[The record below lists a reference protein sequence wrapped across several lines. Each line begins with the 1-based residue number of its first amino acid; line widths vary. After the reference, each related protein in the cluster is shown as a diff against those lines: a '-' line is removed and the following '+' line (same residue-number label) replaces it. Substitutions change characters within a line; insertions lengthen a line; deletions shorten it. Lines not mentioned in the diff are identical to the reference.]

1 METYPFSIYDR
12 WEREAISMGLVEKTF
27 NKSEVIVKEG
37 EVGKSFFRL
46 LEGSAYVYADYDK
59 KEPLRLGVLEAGE
72 FFGEMSILEAYPRSA
87 TVVAKTPVVA
97 VEIPGDDMKSYFKEN
112 PDDIFELMKHLGGRV
127 QAMAADLENAN
138 GLLEELR
145 KADEGKKK
153 SLFSKIKKHMDTYQ
167 ANKNQL
173 DEPSREG
180 LKAELEKYKDVS
192 AGELKTLRKGMFIFR
207 EGKEEQCMYILHSG
221 KVAMYNNYR
230 SKEEV
235 MLSELEAVSF
245 FGEMGIISDEPRNA
259 TAVVE
264 SNGATVEAI
273 SREDL
278 QTMIN
283 KCPNKVYMI
292 LRDMSYRLRKLNVD
306 FLKTC
311 KEITDNYK
319 DT

>member
-1 METYPFSIYDR
+1 
-12 WEREAISMGLVEKTF
+12 MGLAEKTF
-27 NKSEVIVKEG
+27 KKGEIIIKEG
-37 EVGKSFFRL
+37 DVGKTLFYVTEGKAGVYVDYGKKNPFRL
-46 LEGSAYVYADYDK
+46 GFVES
-59 KEPLRLGVLEAGE
+59 GE
-72 FFGEMSILEAYPRSA
+72 FFGEMAILEAYPRSA
-87 TVVAKTPVVA
+87 TVVAERNVTA
-97 VEIPGDDMKSYFKEN
+97 IEIPGDDMGAFFSEN
-112 PDDIFELMKHLGGRV
+112 PDQIIELMKLLGNRI
-127 QAMAADLENAN
+127 QTMASDYIESQV
-138 GLLEELR
+138 LLKQLR
-145 KADEGKKK
+145 DADEGKKK

-173 DEPSREG
+173 DEPSKDN
-180 LKAELEKYKDVS
+180 LKAELDKYKNDS
-192 AGELKTLRKGMFIFR
+192 SGELKTLRKGMFVFR
-207 EGKEEQCMYILHSG
+207 EGKDEKCMYILHNG
-221 KVAMYNNYR
+221 KIGMYTNYR

-273 SREDL
+273 SPEDL

-283 KCPNKVYMI
+283 KCPQKVFMI

-311 KEITDNYK
+311 KEITENYK
-319 DT
+319 DI

>member
-1 METYPFSIYDR
+1 
-12 WEREAISMGLVEKTF
+12 MGLAEKTF
-27 NKSEVIVKEG
+27 KKGEIIIKEG
-37 EVGKSFFRL
+37 DVGKTLFFINEGKAGVYVDYGKKNPFRL
-46 LEGSAYVYADYDK
+46 GFV
-59 KEPLRLGVLEAGE
+59 EAGE
-72 FFGEMSILEAYPRSA
+72 FFGEMAILEAYPRSA
-87 TVVAKTPVVA
+87 TVVAERNISVI
-97 VEIPGDDMKSYFKEN
+97 EIPGDDMNSFFSEN
-112 PDDIFELMKHLGGRV
+112 PDQIIALMKLLGSRIET
-127 QAMAADLENAN
+127 MAADYVESQV
-138 GLLEELR
+138 LLKQLR
-145 KADEGKKK
+145 DADEGKKK

-278 QTMIN
+278 QTMIH

-319 DT
+319 DV

>member
-1 METYPFSIYDR
+1 
-12 WEREAISMGLVEKTF
+12 MGLAEKTY
-27 NKSEVIVKEG
+27 KKGEIIIKEG
-37 EVGKSFFRL
+37 DVGKTLFYINEGKAGVYVDYGKKNPFRL
-46 LEGSAYVYADYDK
+46 GFV
-59 KEPLRLGVLEAGE
+59 EAGE
-72 FFGEMSILEAYPRSA
+72 FFGEMAILEAYPRSA
-87 TVVAKTPVVA
+87 TVVAERNISVI
-97 VEIPGDDMKSYFKEN
+97 EIPGDDMNSFFSEN
-112 PDDIFELMKHLGGRV
+112 PDQIIGLMKLLGSRI
-127 QAMAADLENAN
+127 QTMAADYIESQV
-138 GLLEELR
+138 LLKQLR
-145 KADEGKKK
+145 DADEGKRK

-173 DEPSREG
+173 DEPSRDN

-207 EGKEEQCMYILHSG
+207 EGKEEQCMYILHNG
-221 KVAMYNNYR
+221 KVGMYNNYR

-264 SNGATVEAI
+264 SSAATVEAI

-311 KEITDNYK
+311 KEITENYK
-319 DT
+319 DV

>member
-1 METYPFSIYDR
+1 M
-12 WEREAISMGLVEKTF
+12 AEKKT
-27 NKSEVIVKEG
+27 KPAAKKTAPVK
-37 EVGKSFFRL
+37 K
-46 LEGSAYVYADYDK
+46 APAK
-59 KEPLRLGVLEAGE
+59 AKP
-72 FFGEMSILEAYPRSA
+72 
-87 TVVAKTPVVA
+87 VAKLAIDGGEKVWNEPF
-97 VEIPGDDMKSYFKEN
+97 PMWPQFN
-112 PDDIFELMKHLGGRV
+112 PDTDQKV
-127 QAMAADLENAN
+127 
-138 GLLEELR
+138 
-145 KADEGKKK
+145 
-153 SLFSKIKKHMDTYQ
+153 
-167 ANKNQL
+167 L
-173 DEPSREG
+173 D
-180 LKAELEKYKDVS
+180 
-192 AGELKTLRKGMFIFR
+192 
-207 EGKEEQCMYILHSG
+207 ILHSG

-278 QTMIN
+278 QTMIH

>member
-1 METYPFSIYDR
+1 
-12 WEREAISMGLVEKTF
+12 MGLAEKTF
-27 NKSEVIVKEG
+27 KKGEIIIKEG
-37 EVGKSFFRL
+37 DVGKTLFYITEGKAGVYVDYGKKNPFRL
-46 LEGSAYVYADYDK
+46 GFVES
-59 KEPLRLGVLEAGE
+59 GE
-72 FFGEMSILEAYPRSA
+72 FFGEMAILEAYPRSA
-87 TVVAKTPVVA
+87 TVVAERNISVI
-97 VEIPGDDMKSYFKEN
+97 EIPGDDMNSFFSEN
-112 PDDIFELMKHLGGRV
+112 PDQIIALMKLLGSRIET
-127 QAMAADLENAN
+127 MAADYVESQV
-138 GLLEELR
+138 LLKQLR
-145 KADEGKKK
+145 DADEGKKK
-153 SLFSKIKKHMDTYQ
+153 SLFSKIKMHMDTYQ

-173 DEPSREG
+173 EEPSKAN
-180 LKAELEKYKDVS
+180 LKAELEKYKNVG

-264 SNGATVEAI
+264 SSAATVEAI

-278 QTMIN
+278 QKMI
-283 KCPNKVYMI
+283 KTCPNKVYMI

-306 FLKTC
+306 FLRTC
-311 KEITDNYK
+311 KEITENYK

>member
-1 METYPFSIYDR
+1 
-12 WEREAISMGLVEKTF
+12 MGLAEKTF
-27 NKSEVIVKEG
+27 KKGEIIIKEG
-37 EVGKSFFRL
+37 DVGKTLFYITEGKAGVYVDYGKKNPFRL
-46 LEGSAYVYADYDK
+46 GFVES
-59 KEPLRLGVLEAGE
+59 GE
-72 FFGEMSILEAYPRSA
+72 FFGEMAILEAYPRSA
-87 TVVAKTPVVA
+87 TVVAERNISVI
-97 VEIPGDDMKSYFKEN
+97 EIPGDDMNSFFSEN
-112 PDDIFELMKHLGGRV
+112 PDQIIDLMKLLGNRI
-127 QAMAADLENAN
+127 QTMASDYVESQV
-138 GLLEELR
+138 LLKQLR
-145 KADEGKKK
+145 DADEGKKK

-167 ANKNQL
+167 NNKGQL
-173 DEPSREG
+173 EEPSKEK
-180 LKAELEKYKDVS
+180 LMAELEKYKNIS

-221 KVAMYNNYR
+221 KVGMYNNYR

-245 FGEMGIISDEPRNA
+245 FGEMSIISDEPRNA

-278 QTMIN
+278 QKMIHT
-283 KCPNKVYMI
+283 CPNKVYMI

-306 FLKTC
+306 FLRTC
-311 KEITDNYK
+311 KEITENYK

>member
-1 METYPFSIYDR
+1 
-12 WEREAISMGLVEKTF
+12 MGLVEKTF

-59 KEPLRLGVLEAGE
+59 KEPLRLGTLEAGE

-112 PDDIFELMKHLGGRV
+112 PDDIFELMKHLGNRV

-167 ANKNQL
+167 SNKNAIT
-173 DEPSREG
+173 EPDTTALQEAMAKLGSDSTGDIKNYR
-180 LKAELEKYKDVS
+180 
-192 AGELKTLRKGMFIFR
+192 RGMIISK
-207 EGKEEQCMYILHSG
+207 EGKESDCMYLLHKG
-221 KVAMYNNYR
+221 KVGFYNNYR
-230 SKEEV
+230 SRADEV
-235 MLSELEAVSF
+235 FNGELEAVSF
-245 FGEMGIISDEPRNA
+245 FGEMGLILGLPRSS
-259 TAVVE
+259 TAVSE
-264 SNGATVEAI
+264 SDSTVIEFI
-273 SREDL
+273 RPEDL
-278 QTMIN
+278 GTLIRT
-283 KCPNKVYMI
+283 CPAKIDLI
-292 LRDMSYRLRKLNVD
+292 LRHMSYRLRCLNID
-306 FLKTC
+306 FLKVC
-311 KEITDNYK
+311 KEITESYGGK
-319 DT
+319 

>member
-1 METYPFSIYDR
+1 
-12 WEREAISMGLVEKTF
+12 MGLAEKTY
-27 NKSEVIVKEG
+27 KKGEIIIKEG
-37 EVGKSFFRL
+37 DVGKTLFYINEGKAGVYVDYGKKNPFRL
-46 LEGSAYVYADYDK
+46 GFV
-59 KEPLRLGVLEAGE
+59 EAGE
-72 FFGEMSILEAYPRSA
+72 FFGEMAILEAYPRSA
-87 TVVAKTPVVA
+87 TVVAERNISVI
-97 VEIPGDDMKSYFKEN
+97 EIPGDDMNSFFSEN
-112 PDDIFELMKHLGGRV
+112 PDQIIELMKLLGSRI
-127 QAMAADLENAN
+127 QTMAADYIESQV
-138 GLLEELR
+138 LLKQLR
-145 KADEGKKK
+145 DADEGKKK

-173 DEPSREG
+173 DEPSRDN

-207 EGKEEQCMYILHSG
+207 EGKEEKCMYILHNG
-221 KVAMYNNYR
+221 RVGMYNNYR

-245 FGEMGIISDEPRNA
+245 FGELGIISDEPRNA

-264 SNGATVEAI
+264 SSSATVEAV

-306 FLKTC
+306 FLRTC
-311 KEITDNYK
+311 KEITENYK
-319 DT
+319 DV

>member
-1 METYPFSIYDR
+1 
-12 WEREAISMGLVEKTF
+12 MGLAEKTY
-27 NKSEVIVKEG
+27 KKGEIIIKEG
-37 EVGKSFFRL
+37 DVGKTLFYITEGKAGVYVDYGKKNPFRL
-46 LEGSAYVYADYDK
+46 GFVES
-59 KEPLRLGVLEAGE
+59 GE
-72 FFGEMSILEAYPRSA
+72 FFGEMAILEAYPRSA
-87 TVVAKTPVVA
+87 TVVAERNISVI
-97 VEIPGDDMKSYFKEN
+97 EIPGDDMNSFFSEN
-112 PDDIFELMKHLGGRV
+112 PDQIIDLMKLLGNRI
-127 QAMAADLENAN
+127 QTMAADYVESQV
-138 GLLEELR
+138 LLKQLR
-145 KADEGKKK
+145 DADEGKKK

-167 ANKNQL
+167 NSKGQL
-173 DEPSREG
+173 EEPSKEK
-180 LKAELEKYKDVS
+180 LMAELEKYKNVS

-207 EGKEEQCMYILHSG
+207 EGKEEQCMYILHNG
-221 KVAMYNNYR
+221 KVGMYNNYR

-278 QTMIN
+278 QKMI
-283 KCPNKVYMI
+283 KTCPNKVYMI

-311 KEITDNYK
+311 KEITENYK

>member
-1 METYPFSIYDR
+1 
-12 WEREAISMGLVEKTF
+12 MGLAEKTF
-27 NKSEVIVKEG
+27 KKGEIIIKEG
-37 EVGKSFFRL
+37 DVGNTLFYIQEGKAGVYVDYGKKNPFRL
-46 LEGSAYVYADYDK
+46 GFV
-59 KEPLRLGVLEAGE
+59 EAGE
-72 FFGEMSILEAYPRSA
+72 FFGEMAILEAYPRSA
-87 TVVAKTPVVA
+87 TVVAERNIVVT
-97 VEIPGDDMKSYFKEN
+97 EIPGDDMSSFFAEN
-112 PDDIFELMKHLGGRV
+112 PDQIIDLMKLLGSRIET
-127 QAMAADLENAN
+127 MASDYIESQI
-138 GLLEELR
+138 LLKTLR
-145 KADEGKKK
+145 ESDEGKKK

-173 DEPSREG
+173 EEPSKDL
-180 LKAELEKYKDVS
+180 LKEELEMYKNVS
-192 AGELKTLRKGMFIFR
+192 AGQLKTLNKGMFIFK
-207 EGKEEQCMYILHSG
+207 EGKQEDCMYILHTG
-221 KVAMYNNYR
+221 RVGMYTNYR

-264 SNGATVEAI
+264 SSGATVEAI

-278 QTMIN
+278 QNMIK
-283 KCPNKVYMI
+283 KCPKKVYMI

-319 DT
+319 ET

>member
-1 METYPFSIYDR
+1 
-12 WEREAISMGLVEKTF
+12 MGLAEKTF
-27 NKSEVIVKEG
+27 KKGEIIIKEG
-37 EVGKSFFRL
+37 DVGKTLFFINEGKAGVYVDYGKKNPFRL
-46 LEGSAYVYADYDK
+46 GFV
-59 KEPLRLGVLEAGE
+59 EAGE
-72 FFGEMSILEAYPRSA
+72 FFGEMAILEAYPRSA
-87 TVVAKTPVVA
+87 TVVAERNISVI
-97 VEIPGDDMKSYFKEN
+97 EIPGDDMNSFFSEN
-112 PDDIFELMKHLGGRV
+112 PDQIIALMKLLGSRIET
-127 QAMAADLENAN
+127 MAADYVESQV
-138 GLLEELR
+138 LLKQLR
-145 KADEGKKK
+145 DADEGKKK

-207 EGKEEQCMYILHSG
+207 EGKEEKCMYILHSG

-278 QTMIN
+278 QTMIH

>member
-1 METYPFSIYDR
+1 M
-12 WEREAISMGLVEKTF
+12 
-27 NKSEVIVKEG
+27 
-37 EVGKSFFRL
+37 
-46 LEGSAYVYADYDK
+46 
-59 KEPLRLGVLEAGE
+59 
-72 FFGEMSILEAYPRSA
+72 
-87 TVVAKTPVVA
+87 
-97 VEIPGDDMKSYFKEN
+97 DMN
-112 PDDIFELMKHLGGRV
+112 NNV
-127 QAMAADLENAN
+127 
-138 GLLEELR
+138 
-145 KADEGKKK
+145 
-153 SLFSKIKKHMDTYQ
+153 KKHMDTYQ

-278 QTMIN
+278 QTMIH

-319 DT
+319 DA